1 MVGRTVPDSRE
12 SKSVPALVGELWE
25 LALAYL
31 KQETVEPAKGLG
43 RFVVA
48 GVTGSV
54 VLGSGLVLLLVGGL
68 RALQDETGTAFTG
81 NLTWVPYAITAGG
94 SLVLV
99 ALAGWAAVR
108 GRDRR
113 RRRRS

>member
-54 VLGSGLVLLLVGGL
+54 VLGLGLVLLLIGGL
-68 RALQDETGTAFTG
+68 RALQDDPDPRVSIADLSVTSAFEREEHRCR
-81 NLTWVPYAITAGG
+81 
-94 SLVLV
+94 
-99 ALAGWAAVR
+99 ALWTIDKAVV
-108 GRDRR
+108 GL
-113 RRRRS
+113 SPS

>member
-1 MVGRTVPDSRE
+1 MLDRGE

-25 LALAYL
+25 MALAYL

-43 RFVVA
+43 RFVVF

-54 VLGSGLVLLLVGGL
+54 VLGIGLVLLLLGGL

-81 NLTWVPYAITAGG
+81 NLTWAPYAITAGG

-99 ALAGWAAVR
+99 AVAGWAAVR
-108 GRDRR
+108 GRDRTKR
-113 RRRRS
+113 GRT